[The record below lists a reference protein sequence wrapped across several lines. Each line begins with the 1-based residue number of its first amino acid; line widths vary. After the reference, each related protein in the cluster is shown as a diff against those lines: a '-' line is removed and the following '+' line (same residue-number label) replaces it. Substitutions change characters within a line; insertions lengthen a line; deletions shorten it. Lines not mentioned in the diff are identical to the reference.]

1 MGWIGAYVWAD
12 AAGKWY
18 SEIAD
23 KEVERFGAF
32 GGSVLGAQSAKFW
45 PEVYGFTLTGGDMHQ
60 GEQDT
65 YMDLVAPIDGHYH
78 AVLSGVSL
86 ENDNSGDCNYPPS
99 YHICFANRS
108 IISFLPSARQFPNIE
123 VTETGTKWT
132 DKGVIPANQKHHYVF
147 EGDKYVEQ

>member
-1 MGWIGAYVWAD
+1 MG
-12 AAGKWY
+12 
-18 SEIAD
+18 
-23 KEVERFGAF
+23 RT
-32 GGSVLGAQSAKFW
+32 LPGAQSAKFC
-45 PEVYGFTLTGGDMHQ
+45 PEVYGFTLTGDDMHY

-86 ENDNSGDCNYPPS
+86 ENDNSGNCGDGS
-99 YHICFANRS
+99 ILLSICYANHS
-108 IISFLPSARQFPNIE
+108 TILFLPSARKLADIE

-132 DKGVIPANQKHHYVF
+132 HKGVIPANQKHHYVF